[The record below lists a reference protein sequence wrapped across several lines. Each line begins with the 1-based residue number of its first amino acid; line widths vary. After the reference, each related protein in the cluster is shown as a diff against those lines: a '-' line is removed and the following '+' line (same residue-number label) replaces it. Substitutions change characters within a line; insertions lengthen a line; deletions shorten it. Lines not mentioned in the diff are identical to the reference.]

1 MRNKAVEVGY
11 ITEVARIASQR
22 PLKDAAFFIAF
33 NIKKRR
39 IEEHASDVLKISHM
53 GASDEEIK
61 EAIAASNKLE
71 ADCLAIPHDLPDDG
85 DKAHSA
91 LQKVKEGN
99 PGFMAETYGL
109 LEDYIRKRQSGIA
122 LSADVSPEENLI
134 TSRDWSDIPY
144 FKKPLFLVVAFLVFM
159 PGYLILIWSGDTYYR
174 KNGVV
179 YRTSTKRKRLMT
191 MIVVLLI
198 VSSSLKFFG

>member
-1 MRNKAVEVGY
+1 VGNV
-11 ITEVARIASQR
+11 TNVTRIASQR

-33 NIKKRR
+33 NLKKGR
-39 IEEHASDVLKISHM
+39 IEENAYDILKSSHMEASDP
-53 GASDEEIK
+53 EIK

-71 ADCLAIPHDLPDDG
+71 ADCLAIPHDLLADS

-91 LQKVKEGN
+91 LQRAKDSN
-99 PGFMAETYGL
+99 PGFTSDTYNL
-109 LEDYIRKRQSGIA
+109 LKDYVRKSESGIA
-122 LSADVSPEENLI
+122 PSSDPGPEENLV

-144 FKKPLFLVVAFLVFM
+144 FRKPWFLVVAFFVFM

-179 YRTSTKRKRLMT
+179 YRMSTKRKRLMT
-191 MIVVLLI
+191 MIVALLI
-198 VSSSLKFFG
+198 VSSSLRFFG